1 MTEMLLFFPFIML
14 LNNLQSLM
22 IGIGFIDFLKK
33 TFTLW
38 LLFTSKGS
46 YEQIPHSMPLDELLK
61 IIFNI
66 F

>member
-22 IGIGFIDFLKK
+22 IGIGFIDFKK
-33 TFTLW
+33 KHLHW
-38 LLFTSKGS
+38 LLFISKGS